1 MTYVIV
7 GTCVNDGAC
16 VDACPVNAIRPTPSE
31 PAFATADMLFIDPVL
46 CVDCNA
52 CAEICPVDAI
62 LPEDRLPPH
71 LARYREINADMA
83 RQIRAELVQ

>member
-1 MTYVIV
+1 MTYVII

-16 VDACPVNAIRPTPSE
+16 VDSCPVNCIHPTPSE
-31 PAFATADMLFIDPVL
+31 PSFATADMLFIDPTL

-62 LPEDRLPPH
+62 MHEDRLPSH
-71 LARYREINADMA
+71 LARYREINAEMSREMRREMA
-83 RQIRAELVQ
+83 R